1 MRRIAAAGLSLAVA
15 VGALVVGATV
25 AASTATA
32 ATCTGTAT
40 VQITSMSFN
49 PPSVAPGQSSTVTLV
64 AQNCTS
70 QDIAASVQF
79 YARFVGSDGNIPP
92 GCVVYDPF
100 IRQLT
105 LPAGGQ
111 GTTGVTYST
120 FASCTATAFQATASI
135 SAGGA
140 TVASQSATLQFTSA
154 SVSPSTST
162 SASPS
167 CAVSYSRQSEW
178 SGGFVAQVTVT
189 NLGATAVNGWTLA
202 FSFPGDQQV
211 TNAWNATL
219 TQSGAAVS
227 ATNASYNAVIAPGAS
242 AAFGFQGTWHS
253 SDASPTAF
261 TLNRAACA
269 FR

>member
-32 ATCTGTAT
+32 ATCTSTAT
-40 VQITSMSFN
+40 VQITSIAFD
-49 PPSVAPGQSSTVTLV
+49 PPSVVPGQSSTVSAV
-64 AQNCTS
+64 VQNCTS
-70 QDIAASVQF
+70 QDLTASVQW
-79 YARFVGSDGNIPP
+79 YAIFQGSTGSIPP

-105 LPAGGQ
+105 LPANGQ
-111 GTTGVTYST
+111 ATSSVTYST
-120 FASCTATAFQATASI
+120 FASCTATGLQATASVT
-135 SAGGA
+135 AGGT
-140 TVASQSATLQFTSA
+140 TVSRSATLQLAGGSA
-154 SVSPSTST
+154 SPSTS
-162 SASPS
+162 ASTPPP
-167 CAVSYSRQSEW
+167 CAVSYARQSEW

-189 NLGATAVNGWTLA
+189 NLGTTPINGWTLA
-202 FSFPGDQQV
+202 FTFPGDQHI
-211 TNAWNATL
+211 TNSWNAAL

-227 ATNASYNAVIAPGAS
+227 AANASYNAVIAPGAS

-269 FR
+269 VR